1 MQETTINT
9 GTELKV
15 SLTMEQIGTARLSS
29 VGWSAYVWSSDVP
42 YKGQTIAK
50 EQAIKVD
57 DDTYILLLDSDKI
70 GPGRY
75 KLTLTANLPDAD
87 YPDGLRTEVQ
97 TIDLGIVITPTVCRA
112 LL

>member
-1 MQETTINT
+1 MQENSINT

-15 SLTMEQIGTARLSS
+15 SLAMERIGSASLSS
-29 VGWSAYVWSSDVP
+29 IGWSVYVWSSDAP

-57 DDTYILLLDSDKI
+57 DNTYILLLDSDKI
-70 GPGRY
+70 GPGHY
-75 KLTLTANLPDAD
+75 QLTFTANLPDAD

-97 TIDLGIVITPTVCRA
+97 TINLGITITQTVCHA
-112 LL
+112 